1 MSKYNIPFDYNYGE
15 LFPDRRP
22 LSLKAMRG
30 ESGVYTHNSVR
41 TGKSDVWPQVELIE
55 MLKSISTSQSG
66 TSTSR
71 PFDDSNTTY
80 EYSST
85 SLSVG
90 QTVTVTATYTDPS
103 GKEWVGTG
111 TREKQSRR
119 QEDDKIIDSAT
130 FSAENRI
137 MSQINRS

>member
-1 MSKYNIPFDYNYGE
+1 
-15 LFPDRRP
+15 
-22 LSLKAMRG
+22 
-30 ESGVYTHNSVR
+30 
-41 TGKSDVWPQVELIE
+41 

-66 TSTSR
+66 TSTNSR

-90 QTVTVTATYTDPS
+90 QIVTVTATYTDPS

-111 TREKQSRR
+111 TREKKNRR